1 MTLESIYYIGQ
12 TVAVLAILASL
23 AAVFFQMRQ
32 ISKQTQQMSELAR
45 VDLTLNVWMQ
55 TGAIQ
60 LSLADSPEKA
70 DFLYRTLVENQPLTG
85 PEKLRFLY
93 VMSVALGS
101 HEAGFNLHRR
111 GLIEEATY
119 SQMEATTLSYMKD
132 PAARNWWRR
141 YRLKRSDPAYI
152 ALIDRM
158 VSEIEAQA
166 AKSPGTKPVAS
177 ASPLP
182 SDDPEEPGT

>member
-12 TVAVLAILASL
+12 TVAVVAILASL
-23 AAVFFQMRQ
+23 AAVFVQMRQ
-32 ISKQTQQMSELAR
+32 ISKQTRQMNQIAR
-45 VDLTLNVWMQ
+45 ADLTLNVWMQ

-70 DFLYRTLVENQPLTG
+70 DFLYRALVENQPLTG

-111 GLIEEATY
+111 GPIEEATY
-119 SQMEATTLSYMKD
+119 SQMEATTLSYLQD
-132 PAARNWWRR
+132 PAARKWWRR
-141 YRLKRSDPAYI
+141 YRLKRSDPAYVV
-152 ALIDRM
+152 LVDNM

-166 AKSPGTKPVAS
+166 EKAPGTKT
-177 ASPLP
+177 
-182 SDDPEEPGT
+182 SDAPEEPAA